1 MKALSKITLLAV
13 ATAASGLLSSCEME
27 YYKEELY
34 RKEIFIV
41 SGENNILGEE
51 FEYDENGF
59 VGNLPV
65 YASGTTSLDQD
76 VTVTFRLDP
85 EIIGEYNRRN
95 FDTNYDDY
103 AIELPD
109 ACYTIDPMSV
119 EMKAGSYSAQLPINV
134 RVEGLLPDET
144 YFIPLR
150 IESVSGYMAS
160 TTKNYVLFEIMR
172 KNDYATTKS
181 DTYYTMTGTTQTGW
195 VIDNLFGSDTRRQAI
210 NSSKLVV
217 PIGKH
222 SIRILP
228 GATAASEKL
237 DIRNN
242 SLRITVDPE
251 TWVNVP
257 VYVEGELTDE
267 TVPMQKVT
275 IEPYLDSQDAIHVSA
290 SPQEVSAY
298 DPETETFYLYYR
310 YQLATEDSSTWHEIR
325 ETMTRTQY

>member
-1 MKALSKITLLAV
+1 MKAFSKITILSV
-13 ATAASGLLSSCEME
+13 AAAASGLLASCEME

-51 FEYDENGF
+51 FEYGENGHT
-59 VGNLPV
+59 GNLPI
-65 YASGTTSLDQD
+65 YASGTTGLDED
-76 VTVTFRLDP
+76 VTVKFCLDADA
-85 EIIGEYNRRN
+85 IGEYNKRN
-95 FDTNYDDY
+95 FDTSFDEY
-103 AIELPD
+103 AIELDPMY
-109 ACYTIDPMSV
+109 YTIDPMSID
-119 EMKAGSYSAQLPINV
+119 MKAGSYSTLLPINV
-134 RVEGLLPDET
+134 RIDDLLPDET

-160 TTKNYVLFEIMR
+160 TTKNYVLFEILR

-195 VIDNLFGSDTRRQAI
+195 VIDDLFGSDSRRQAI
-210 NSSKLVV
+210 NSSKLVT

-228 GATAASEKL
+228 GATAASDKL
-237 DIRNN
+237 TIRNN
-242 SLRITVDPE
+242 SLRVTVDPE

-257 VYVEGELTDE
+257 VYVEGVLTDE

-275 IEPYLDSQDAIHVSA
+275 IEPYLDSQDAIHVSL
-290 SPQEVSAY
+290 SPQDVSAY

-325 ETMTRTQY
+325 ETMIRTQY

>member
-1 MKALSKITLLAV
+1 MKAFSKITILSV
-13 ATAASGLLSSCEME
+13 AAAASGLLTSCEME

-51 FEYDENGF
+51 FEYGENGF
-59 VGNLPV
+59 TGNLPI
-65 YASGTTSLDQD
+65 YASGSTGLDED
-76 VTVTFRLDP
+76 VTVKFCLDD
-85 EIIGEYNRRN
+85 EAIGEYNKRN
-95 FDTNYDDY
+95 FDTSFDNY
-103 AIELPD
+103 AIELDPEY
-109 ACYTIDPMSV
+109 YTIDPMSV
-119 EMKAGSYSAQLPINV
+119 DMKAGSYSTLLPINV
-134 RVEGLLPDET
+134 RIDNLLPDET

-160 TTKNYVLFEIMR
+160 TSKNYVLFEILR
-172 KNDYATTKS
+172 KNEYATTKS

-195 VIDNLFGSDTRRQAI
+195 VIDDLFGSDSRRQSI
-210 NSSKLVV
+210 NSSKLVI

-228 GATAASEKL
+228 GATAASDKL
-237 DIRNN
+237 SIRNN
-242 SLRITVDPE
+242 SLRVTVDPE

-257 VYVEGELTDE
+257 VYVEGELTGE
-267 TVPMQKVT
+267 SVPMQKVT
-275 IEPYLDSQDAIHVSA
+275 VEPYLDSQDAIHVSL
-290 SPQEVSAY
+290 SPQDVSAY

-310 YQLATEDSSTWHEIR
+310 YQLATEDSNTWHEIR